1 MDPKLKSERKRL
13 QLITNAAL
21 GKTLSRLGI
30 RITVAEMVAKAQITS
45 FNFPLRMPGE
55 LISGEVNLTN
65 IGDETTSEVAGFF
78 GVLVKTMWDGAE
90 YERIVYSS
98 TAPGETLTISFLDIQ
113 GGIGTMPQ
121 GAALIEIV
129 ARTRIAYEVFR
140 VDDVIDWSIS
150 EGVPV
155 SEPKPLI
162 PLLLLGAL
170 ALLLFGRK

>member
-1 MDPKLKSERKRL
+1 
-13 QLITNAAL
+13 
-21 GKTLSRLGI
+21 
-30 RITVAEMVAKAQITS
+30 MVAIAQITNV
-45 FNFPLRMPGE
+45 NFPLRIPGE
-55 LISGEVNLTN
+55 LITGEVNLTN

-90 YERIVYSS
+90 YERIMYSS

-129 ARTRIAYEVFR
+129 ARTRLAYEVFR
-140 VDDVIDWSIS
+140 VDEVMSWDLT

-155 SEPKPLI
+155 PESKPLL
-162 PLLLLGAL
+162 PLLLLGVL